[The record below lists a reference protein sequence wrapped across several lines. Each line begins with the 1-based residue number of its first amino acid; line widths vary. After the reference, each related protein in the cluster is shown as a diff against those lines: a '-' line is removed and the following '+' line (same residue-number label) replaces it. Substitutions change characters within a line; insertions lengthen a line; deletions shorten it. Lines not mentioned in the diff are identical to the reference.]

1 MEPRWKE
8 SLDRRMEPV
17 TLIEEARERILL
29 QANQTRGASKK
40 MKSRRRVILVAAVLA
55 ALCAG
60 AATAAG
66 IMDMIRQSITSAEQE
81 VGTTTLALSQ
91 SDAGYTVKLNSL
103 MGNEQNVYLLGERVN
118 PKFCVNSI
126 CGSNRAR

>member
-8 SLDRRMEPV
+8 SLDQRMEPV
-17 TLIEEARERILL
+17 TLAEEARERILL
-29 QANQTRGASKK
+29 QANQTKGASK
-40 MKSRRRVILVAAVLA
+40 MKSRRVILVAAVLA

-103 MGNEQNVYLLGERVN
+103 MGDEQNVYLLGEMVREDGQ
-118 PKFCVNSI
+118 PLKTDSSF
-126 CGSNRAR
+126 GT

>member
-17 TLIEEARERILL
+17 TLTEEARERILL
-29 QANQTRGASKK
+29 QANQTKGASK
-40 MKSRRRVILVAAVLA
+40 MKSRRVILVAAVLA

-103 MGNEQNVYLLGERVN
+103 MGDEQNVYLLGEMVREDGQ
-118 PKFCVNSI
+118 PLKTDSL
-126 CGSNRAR
+126 SAP

>member
-17 TLIEEARERILL
+17 TLTEEARERILL
-29 QANQTRGASKK
+29 QGNQTKGASK

-60 AATAAG
+60 VATAAG

-81 VGTTTLALSQ
+81 AGTTTLALSQ
-91 SDAGYTVKLNSL
+91 SDAGYTIKLNSL
-103 MGNEQNVYLLGERVN
+103 MGDEQNVYLLGEMVREDGQ
-118 PKFCVNSI
+118 PLKTDT
-126 CGSNRAR
+126 

>member
-1 MEPRWKE
+1 
-8 SLDRRMEPV
+8 
-17 TLIEEARERILL
+17 
-29 QANQTRGASKK
+29 
-40 MKSRRRVILVAAVLA
+40 MKSRRVILVAAVLA

-103 MGNEQNVYLLGERVN
+103 MGDEQNVYLLGEMVREDGQ
-118 PKFCVNSI
+118 PLKT
-126 CGSNRAR
+126 GT